1 MDLPQIDLGFRMAR
15 ELQEKHSVEMP
26 SCLRELFEQ
35 TSTEQQDK
43 WFANNARFS
52 TKSRKSILSFNGMD
66 LPPPLLAEKERAEMR
81 QYRREAVKCE
91 AKIFERRRE
100 RYSDLLLQVMS
111 VTDRI
116 QVRYMTKKL
125 AL

>member
-1 MDLPQIDLGFRMAR
+1 
-15 ELQEKHSVEMP
+15 
-26 SCLRELFEQ
+26 
-35 TSTEQQDK
+35 
-43 WFANNARFS
+43 
-52 TKSRKSILSFNGMD
+52 MD

-116 QVRYMTKKL
+116 QKQGI
-125 AL
+125 

>member
-1 MDLPQIDLGFRMAR
+1 
-15 ELQEKHSVEMP
+15 
-26 SCLRELFEQ
+26 
-35 TSTEQQDK
+35 
-43 WFANNARFS
+43 
-52 TKSRKSILSFNGMD
+52 MD